1 MKFKKI
7 RTKIV
12 TAMLLTTLFPLVLT
26 SSIILYQVSQ
36 STRQDYTI
44 AQTRIEQDLK
54 FQIRQ
59 YLDDLGESA
68 YPIYYDYELLRN
80 LFRNVNERSGKIAD
94 YQTRQRMKQFFL
106 NTYGRFESS
115 DVKGMYVI
123 DLEGNPYSVFFPNYY
138 LNLNRTY
145 TKSVLRALTFPY
157 ENPAFAIDD
166 RSLYDEPVVRYLY
179 PLKMLGTPFA
189 VLVIDLRQQSFE
201 SLLERYNT
209 FEQGRIVIVN
219 RDNRIIYHSDHAL
232 IGRMYEKD
240 RDRRTQIVQTRL
252 DGGGETLIYE
262 FRVSSQL
269 IFYRDFAVGIIIFSL
284 LISALLSFGLSY
296 NLTLPVLKLH
306 AKMRA
311 LRDGNYEA
319 RVEITTSDEIAFL
332 GMRFNEMAHRIQ
344 WHIDHELNLRLQ
356 TQEAQ
361 IKALQSQ
368 ISPHFLFNTLQLIS
382 NIASVNRVPEM
393 RSICLALSHMYR
405 YNMEIRKE
413 WVQVK
418 DEISHVRNY
427 LLIINKRLPEG
438 IHIRISASPE
448 VRELK
453 MPKLMLQP
461 IVENAVEHGLIPLMQ
476 GQKKMRISVCVDVPG
491 ERLIVRLADNG
502 VGIPASELE
511 RLRTV
516 LDDPDVFPGSPSAS
530 IGMPNIQTRI
540 KLICGEDYGIKML
553 SRPGQ
558 GTLIVLHLP
567 LKEVHSA

>member
-1 MKFKKI
+1 
-7 RTKIV
+7 
-12 TAMLLTTLFPLVLT
+12 
-26 SSIILYQVSQ
+26 
-36 STRQDYTI
+36 
-44 AQTRIEQDLK
+44 
-54 FQIRQ
+54 
-59 YLDDLGESA
+59 
-68 YPIYYDYELLRN
+68 
-80 LFRNVNERSGKIAD
+80 
-94 YQTRQRMKQFFL
+94 
-106 NTYGRFESS
+106 
-115 DVKGMYVI
+115 
-123 DLEGNPYSVFFPNYY
+123 
-138 LNLNRTY
+138 
-145 TKSVLRALTFPY
+145 
-157 ENPAFAIDD
+157 
-166 RSLYDEPVVRYLY
+166 
-179 PLKMLGTPFA
+179 
-189 VLVIDLRQQSFE
+189 
-201 SLLERYNT
+201 
-209 FEQGRIVIVN
+209 
-219 RDNRIIYHSDHAL
+219 
-232 IGRMYEKD
+232 MYEKD

>member
-123 DLEGNPYSVFFPNYY
+123 DLEGNPYSVFSPNYY
-138 LNLNRTY
+138 LSLNRTY
-145 TKSVLRALTFPY
+145 TKSVLRDFTFPY

-209 FEQGRIVIVN
+209 FEQGRIVMVN

-502 VGIPASELE
+502 VGMPASELE
-511 RLRTV
+511 RLRTA

-530 IGMPNIQTRI
+530 IGMPNIQKRI